1 MSNYLLYIIGF
12 LLGIFLLLIII
23 TDKGDIRTLFKN
35 TKEYFA
41 NAAATA
47 NAANDADATAADKD
61 KDKIYD
67 ESEIVKVSLVPPP
80 TLKEVVTKDDDD
92 PVASVLTN
100 SEIIDNYKFNK
111 LLKKRE
117 MRVLVSSYNNDN
129 LNKNDWITDNK
140 NYNNNIMLKLDS
152 ASSSTNGTSEATD
165 ASTSIVKEFNNLN
178 PFVNGYNIHEVSIRG
193 PPNAVMYKQEK
204 TLGKFSALF
213 MFSHK
218 RFHKNKNNLFIIYGI
233 DNKNIVIN
241 IKDNEY
247 NNNNY
252 YNVNNDP
259 NDNSDLNGSYDKND
273 INKSVNL
280 LNNYHYYENH
290 DILSNKA
297 KEQKSYKLSYFEK
310 LYTVEIIIDDSVYN
324 INDIN
329 METLK
334 RDITFFGL
342 IMDKEDVVFHLNNT
356 KYEFKR
362 NTDRDI
368 KIGKEP
374 FVINK
379 DKSCEI
385 VLYSFAFFT
394 EAISDDDLKTFKL
407 YNKYKLYG
415 IHNKEEEVP
424 AIDKKASLSNIDI
437 KIPQPLVMKDV
448 EDTEVNTIVENA
460 AIPDIKGIPKI

>member
-1 MSNYLLYIIGF
+1 MINYLLYIIGF
-12 LLGIFLLLIII
+12 LLGIYILLIII
-23 TDKGDIRTLFKN
+23 SDKGDIRTLFKN
-35 TKEYFA
+35 TKEYFG
-41 NAAATA
+41 
-47 NAANDADATAADKD
+47 NDTNKIGEDK
-61 KDKIYD
+61 KFG
-67 ESEIVKVSLVPPP
+67 ESEIVKVSVVPPP
-80 TLKEVVTKDDDD
+80 SLKEVAPAKNDD

-100 SEIIDNYKFNK
+100 TEIIDNYNFNK

-129 LNKNDWITDNK
+129 IIKLDWMTDNNK
-140 NYNNNIMLKLDS
+140 YNNNISLKL
-152 ASSSTNGTSEATD
+152 SSNGF
-165 ASTSIVKEFNNLN
+165 VKEFNNMN
-178 PFVNGYNIHEVSIRG
+178 PFVNGYNIHNVSIRG
-193 PPNAVMYKQEK
+193 PPNVIMYEREK
-204 TLGKFSALF
+204 DISKFSILF

-218 RFHKNKNNLFIIYGI
+218 KFHSNNNNLFIIYGV

-252 YNVNNDP
+252 YNVNNDI
-259 NDNSDLNGSYDKND
+259 NDNSDLNGAYDKND
-273 INKSVNL
+273 INKSINL
-280 LNNYHYYENH
+280 LNNFHYYENH

-310 LYTVEIIIDDSVYN
+310 LYTIEIIIDDSVYN

-342 IMDKEDVVFHLNNT
+342 IMDKEEVVFHLNNT

-362 NTDRDI
+362 NSDKSI

-379 DKSCEI
+379 NKTCEM
-385 VLYSFAFFT
+385 VLYSFAYFN
-394 EAISDDDLKTFKL
+394 EAISNTDLKTFKL

-415 IHNKEEEVP
+415 IHNKDEEVS
-424 AIDKKASLSNIDI
+424 AIDKKANKYSNIEI
-437 KIPQPLVMKDV
+437 EMPPALAMKEV
-448 EDTEVNTIVENA
+448 TDTEVNILTEKEEIS
-460 AIPDIKGIPKI
+460 DIKKL

>member
-1 MSNYLLYIIGF
+1 MPNYLLYIIGF
-12 LLGIFLLLIII
+12 LIGVFLLLVIIS
-23 TDKGDIRTLFKN
+23 DNGDFTKLFKN

-41 NAAATA
+41 NTGDITVDSKEAVIKYEDT
-47 NAANDADATAADKD
+47 
-61 KDKIYD
+61 
-67 ESEIVKVSLVPPP
+67 EIVRVPVVPSP
-80 TLKEVVTKDDDD
+80 SLKEIIGKASTASDDSVTD
-92 PVASVLTN
+92 VIQN
-100 SEIIDNYKFNK
+100 SDIIDNYNFTK
-111 LLKKRE
+111 LLKKKE
-117 MRVLVSSYNNDN
+117 MRILITSYDN
-129 LNKNDWITDNK
+129 ENIKKLEWLTDNK
-140 NYNNNIMLKLDS
+140 DYNNGISVKLSS
-152 ASSSTNGTSEATD
+152 AD
-165 ASTSIVKEFNNLN
+165 IVKEFNNLN
-178 PFVNGYNIHEVSIRG
+178 PFVNGYNIQNVSITG
-193 PPNAVMYKQEK
+193 PPNVILYEK
-204 TLGKFSALF
+204 DKEITKFSILF
-213 MFSHK
+213 MFVHK
-218 RFHKNKNNLFIIYGI
+218 QFHSNKNNLFIIYGV

-252 YNVNNDP
+252 YNVNNDI

-273 INKSVNL
+273 INKSINL
-280 LNNYHYYENH
+280 LNNFHYYENH

-362 NTDRDI
+362 NTDKSI

-379 DKSCEI
+379 NKTCEF
-385 VLYSFAFFT
+385 VLYSFAYFN
-394 EAISDDDLKTFKL
+394 EAISDRDLKTFKL

-415 IHNKEEEVP
+415 VHTREDKELAVANNK
-424 AIDKKASLSNIDI
+424 LSNLRNIEVKMPSNIGMKEVIDTNLNNTIKSLEDSQATDVDI
-437 KIPQPLVMKDV
+437 KDISK
-448 EDTEVNTIVENA
+448 NIKIV
-460 AIPDIKGIPKI
+460 

>member
-1 MSNYLLYIIGF
+1 MIMSNYLLYIIGF

-41 NAAATA
+41 NA
-47 NAANDADATAADKD
+47 DKDKD

-67 ESEIVKVSLVPPP
+67 ESEIVKVSVVPPP
-80 TLKEVVTKDDDD
+80 ILKEVITKNDDD

-100 SEIIDNYKFNK
+100 SEIIDNFKFNK

-140 NYNNNIMLKLDS
+140 NYNNNIMLKLDGS
-152 ASSSTNGTSEATD
+152 GSSGSGSGATD
-165 ASTSIVKEFNNLN
+165 GASTSIVKEFNNLN

-204 TLGKFSALF
+204 TLGKFSVLF

-218 RFHKNKNNLFIIYGI
+218 RFHKNKNNLFIIYGV

-259 NDNSDLNGSYDKND
+259 SDNSDLNGAYDKND
-273 INKSVNL
+273 INKSINL
-280 LNNYHYYENH
+280 LNNFHYYENH

-415 IHNKEEEVP
+415 IHNKEEEVQ
-424 AIDKKASLSNIDI
+424 AIDKKAQLSNIDI
-437 KIPQPLVMKDV
+437 KLPQPLVMKDV